1 MFAQT
6 ATAGR
11 LPQTD
16 NTDSEP
22 LASLREDLQL
32 LPAPRQRD
40 GSPCWTIYDPV
51 RHQFFRIGWL
61 EFEIINRWRLGSAE
75 RIVEGVNRETTLAID
90 INNITEIYRF
100 LLSNQLLQGKTSVFL
115 GRIASSKTKIFSL
128 FQNSLYQ
135 RFSLLRPDSFL
146 EATVSAVGYW
156 FSPLFWKI
164 ILLFGVIG
172 GYLTLQKWDSFLQTF
187 VYLFSLEGI
196 IAFSVALIIVKFG
209 HELAH
214 AYTAKRFGLKVP
226 SMGVAFI
233 LFWPIFFTDTTDAW
247 KLNERDKRFK
257 IGVAGVAFELAIA
270 ACATLLW
277 NFSPPGPMKGV
288 MFLLATT
295 TWLATLAIN
304 LNPFMRYDG
313 YYLLSDVLDVPNMQQ
328 RAFVLGR
335 WFLRRLF
342 LGFSDPCPERVLSFK
357 KRTILLIYGYATWVY
372 RLVLFTGIAVVV
384 YHLFFKALGIV
395 FFVGEITVL
404 VAMPIFREVK
414 TWSFLRKHMRLTAN
428 IVISWLMLFG
438 LVMLFFYP
446 WSSYV
451 EAPSVYKAE
460 NHAAVFSPLNARIE
474 QVMITRGQHVKK
486 GEGLIL
492 LTSPEL
498 DYQEKQ
504 AKSEIEYLQILLK
517 RSSFAKKRAENIQ
530 VVQQQLVEALT
541 VLEGLEKQKKK
552 LFITS
557 PVDGKIEDM
566 AESLIVDRWVNEHER
581 LVRIVDQATRSVEGY
596 IAEGDLKRVKPGNI
610 GRFYPVNSEQPV
622 FEVKVEKI
630 APSHEEILE
639 SPYFASV
646 YGGGL
651 PVKSI
656 DKKLVVQEA
665 VYKITMIPDSNG
677 PVNEKVLRGTT
688 KIRSKPVSLASKAW
702 QSIAEVLIRESD
714 F

>member
-1 MFAQT
+1 MLVQT
-6 ATAGR
+6 ATAGH
-11 LPQTD
+11 LLQTESS
-16 NTDSEP
+16 DSEQ
-22 LASLREDLQL
+22 LAPLREDLQL

-51 RHQFFRIGWL
+51 RHQFFRLGWL
-61 EFEIINRWRLGSAE
+61 EFEIINRWRLGDAE
-75 RIVEGVNRETTLAID
+75 RIIDGVNRETTLSID
-90 INNITEIYRF
+90 INKITEMYRF
-100 LLSNQLLQGKTSVFL
+100 LQGNQLLQGKASVFA
-115 GRIASSKTKIFSL
+115 GRIASTKTKIISL

-135 RFSLLRPDSFL
+135 RFSLLQPDSFL
-146 EATVSAVGYW
+146 EATVSTVGYW

-164 ILLFGVIG
+164 ILVLGLIG

-187 VYLFSLEGI
+187 VYMFSLEGI
-196 IAFSVALIIVKFG
+196 VAFAVALIIVKFG

-233 LFWPIFFTDTTDAW
+233 LFWPVFFTDTTDAW
-247 KLNERDKRFK
+247 KLNERDQRFK

-270 ACATLLW
+270 VFATLLW
-277 NFSPPGPMKGV
+277 NFFPAGPMKGV

-304 LNPFMRYDG
+304 LNPFMRFDG

-328 RAFVLGR
+328 RAFALGK

-342 LGFSDPCPERVLSFK
+342 LGSLEPCPERALSFK
-357 KRTILLIYGYATWVY
+357 KRTILLIYGYATWLY
-372 RLVLFTGIAVVV
+372 RLVLFTGIAVAV

-404 VAMPIFREVK
+404 VAMPIFRELK
-414 TWSFLRKHMRLTAN
+414 AWSFLRKHMKLNAN
-428 IVISWLMLFG
+428 IVLSWIMLFG

-446 WSSYV
+446 WSTYV
-451 EAPSVYKAE
+451 EVPSVYKAE
-460 NHAAVFSPLNARIE
+460 KHASVFSPLNARIE
-474 QVMITRGQHVKK
+474 QVLITHGQQVKK
-486 GEGLIL
+486 GDELLL

-504 AKSEIEYLQILLK
+504 ARSEIEYLQLLLK
-517 RSSFAKKRAENIQ
+517 RSSFAKERAEKIQ
-530 VVQQQLVEALT
+530 VAQQQLVEALT
-541 VLEGLEKQKKK
+541 VFNGLEKQKKR
-552 LFITS
+552 LSITS

-566 AESLIVDRWVNEHER
+566 AESLVVDRWVNEQER
-581 LVRIVDQATRSVEGY
+581 LVQIVDQTTRSVEGY
-596 IAEGDLKRVKPGNI
+596 IAESDLSRVKPGNI

-622 FEVKVEKI
+622 FDVKVEKI
-630 APSHEEILE
+630 APSHEKTLE
-639 SPYFASV
+639 SPYLASV

-651 PVKSI
+651 PVKNV
-656 DKKLVVQEA
+656 DKKLVVREA
-665 VYKITMIPDSNG
+665 VYKITMIPNSSMPGDG
-677 PVNEKVLRGTT
+677 KVLRGTT

-702 QSIAEVLIRESD
+702 QAIVEVLIRESE